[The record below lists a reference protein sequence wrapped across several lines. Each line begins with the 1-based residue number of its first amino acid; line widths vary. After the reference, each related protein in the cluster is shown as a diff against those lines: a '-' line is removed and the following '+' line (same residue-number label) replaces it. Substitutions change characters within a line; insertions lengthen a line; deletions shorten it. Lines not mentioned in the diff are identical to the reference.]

1 MRAEENTSTIRAM
14 RRGLADRGDQIKEL
28 ERRSREL
35 EDMVV
40 ALERALDAATRKLN
54 VVEKSEVTL

>member
-1 MRAEENTSTIRAM
+1 MTEAPDSSTIRRL
-14 RRGLADRGDQIKEL
+14 RRELSDRGDRIKEL

-40 ALERALDAATRKLN
+40 ALERALDAATRKLK
-54 VVEKSEVTL
+54 EKSEVTL